1 MKPVKFSKEAIEEL
15 ETAAMW
21 YEKELFGLG
30 QRFVNA
36 VEYRIQRLKEPNPPL
51 IPMPGKAGKIG
62 AKKTLHPKISFFS
75 YHH

>member
-1 MKPVKFSKEAIEEL
+1 MKPVKFSEEAIEEL

-36 VEYRIQRLKEPNPPL
+36 VEYRIQRL
-51 IPMPGKAGKIG
+51 
-62 AKKTLHPKISFFS
+62 
-75 YHH
+75 